1 MAVTMDTDDWV
12 QVRNCNWL
20 HQAQFLKSVLESEG
34 IDVQLPDE
42 HVLGVQPFYGAMIG
56 GVRVMVRP
64 ADLQRATELLESIA
78 DADPPGASDEDA

>member
-1 MAVTMDTDDWV
+1 MEQSDDWV

-42 HVLGVQPFYGAMIG
+42 HVLGVQPFYGAAIG

-64 ADLQRATELLESIA
+64 ADLQRATELLDSVA
-78 DADPPGASDEDA
+78 DADPPGASDDDE

>member
-1 MAVTMDTDDWV
+1 MDHPDNWV
-12 QVRNCNWL
+12 QVHNCNWL

-42 HVLGVQPFYGAMIG
+42 HLLGVQPFYGAAIG

-64 ADLQRATELLESIA
+64 ADLQRATELLESVA
-78 DADPPGASDEDA
+78 DAAPPEPPEEDA

>member
-1 MAVTMDTDDWV
+1 MDHPHGWV

-42 HVLGVQPFYGAMIG
+42 HVLGVQPFYGAAIG

-64 ADLQRATELLESIA
+64 ADLQRATELLESVP
-78 DADPPGASDEDA
+78 DAAPPETPDEDA

>member
-1 MAVTMDTDDWV
+1 MDQSDDWV
-12 QVRNCNWL
+12 EVRNCNWL

-42 HVLGVQPFYGAMIG
+42 HMLGVQPFYGAAIG
-56 GVRVMVRP
+56 GVRVMVRSS
-64 ADLQRATELLESIA
+64 DMQRATDLLDSVA

>member
-1 MAVTMDTDDWV
+1 MEQSDDWV

-42 HVLGVQPFYGAMIG
+42 HVLGVQPFYGAAIG

-64 ADLQRATELLESIA
+64 ADLQRATELLDSVA
-78 DADPPGASDEDA
+78 DADPPAASDEDE

>member
-1 MAVTMDTDDWV
+1 MEQSDDWV

-42 HVLGVQPFYGAMIG
+42 HVLGVQPFYGAAIG

-64 ADLQRATELLESIA
+64 ADLQRATELLDSVA
-78 DADPPGASDEDA
+78 DADPPGASDEDE

>member
-1 MAVTMDTDDWV
+1 MDHSDDWV

-42 HVLGVQPFYGAMIG
+42 HVLGVQPFYGAAIG

-64 ADLQRATELLESIA
+64 ADLRRATELLESVA
-78 DADPPGASDEDA
+78 DTVPPGAPDDDA